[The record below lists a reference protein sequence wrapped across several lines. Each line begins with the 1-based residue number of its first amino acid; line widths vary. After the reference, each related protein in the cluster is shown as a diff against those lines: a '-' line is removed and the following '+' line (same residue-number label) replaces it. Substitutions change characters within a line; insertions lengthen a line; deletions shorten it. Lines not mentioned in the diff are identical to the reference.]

1 MYFRLSFPC
10 NPKGAYCH
18 RVCIENYHAWQIS
31 NQSSVRT
38 CEDDLTILRVN
49 HASTG
54 AKRHVPS
61 FELPHKLVLQC
72 DVSFQCSR
80 FTFSV
85 SEIDHFYHDVPS
97 SLPCPALPCHTM
109 PRLAL
114 ARFSKMERRL
124 HRLTGNLPGTCGA
137 LVRAC
142 FGQYCIHCERNRSA
156 RC

>member
-72 DVSFQCSR
+72 DVSFQCSHDGNVATSMLR
-80 FTFSV
+80 HPGDSIDVNAFRKVAFVDVTPSDCEDESLSMKGIERGVVIPLGVASV
-85 SEIDHFYHDVPS
+85 DSHVT
-97 SLPCPALPCHTM
+97 A
-109 PRLAL
+109 
-114 ARFSKMERRL
+114 
-124 HRLTGNLPGTCGA
+124 G
-137 LVRAC
+137 
-142 FGQYCIHCERNRSA
+142 
-156 RC
+156 